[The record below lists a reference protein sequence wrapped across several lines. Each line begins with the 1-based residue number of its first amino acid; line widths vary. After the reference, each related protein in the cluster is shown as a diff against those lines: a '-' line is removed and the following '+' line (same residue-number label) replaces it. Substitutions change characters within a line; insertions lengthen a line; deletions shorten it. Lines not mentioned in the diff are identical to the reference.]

1 MFVVFIFC
9 HGVNGKYVKIILF
22 YLFLDEERRVKDEKD
37 QIQEIKDL
45 LRDKT
50 LRANELE
57 VGNL

>member
-1 MFVVFIFC
+1 
-9 HGVNGKYVKIILF
+9 LF
-22 YLFLDEERRVKDEKD
+22 SLFLDEERRVKDEKD

>member
-1 MFVVFIFC
+1 MTQTCLTLRVIC
-9 HGVNGKYVKIILF
+9 QIIKIILF
-22 YLFLDEERRVKDEKD
+22 TLFLDEERRVKDEKD